1 MFLKKKKE
9 GFTLLEMIIVIALT
23 VIVLGITTSIFMTG
37 NRVFSDSDIK
47 TTLQMEGKNIQE
59 KISDIAMQAK
69 SIVKVSE
76 TEMIINSYDKNG
88 NEEKVN
94 IKKDGNKLI
103 LTTNDID
110 EQILS
115 ENIEN
120 FNLAYKPQESNPS
133 LIVIDLELIKK
144 NIKYPISFSVTFRN
158 KL

>member
-1 MFLKKKKE
+1 MLKKKKS
-9 GFTLLEMIIVIALT
+9 GFTLIEMIIVISLT
-23 VIVLGITTSIFMTG
+23 LIVIGVTSSIFITG

-59 KISDIAMQAK
+59 KISDIVMQAK

-76 TEMIINSYDKNG
+76 TEMIINSYNKNG

-115 ENIEN
+115 ENIEK
-120 FNLAYKPQESNPS
+120 FNLVYKPQESNPS

-144 NIKYPISFSVTFRN
+144 NRKYPISFSVTFRN

>member
-1 MFLKKKKE
+1 MLKKKKS
-9 GFTLLEMIIVIALT
+9 GFTLIEMIIVISLT
-23 VIVLGITTSIFMTG
+23 LIVIGVTSSIFITG

-59 KISDIAMQAK
+59 KISDIVMQAK

-115 ENIEN
+115 DNIEN

>member
-47 TTLQMEGKNIQE
+47 TTLQMEGQRVQE
-59 KISDIAMQAK
+59 RISDIAMQAK
-69 SIVKVSE
+69 NIVKVSE

-94 IKKDGNKLI
+94 IKKDGNRLI

-115 ENIEN
+115 ENIEK
-120 FNLAYKPQESNPS
+120 FNLVYKPQESNPS

-144 NIKYPISFSVTFRN
+144 NRKYPISFSVTFRN